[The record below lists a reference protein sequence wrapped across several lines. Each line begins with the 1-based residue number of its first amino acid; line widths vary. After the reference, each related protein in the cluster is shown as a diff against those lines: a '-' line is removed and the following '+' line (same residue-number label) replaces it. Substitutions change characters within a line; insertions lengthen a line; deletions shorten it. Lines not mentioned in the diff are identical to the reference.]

1 MEFILLLY
9 LFYQLKDHIENN
21 GNQDSMTLLSFIKYL
36 FSSIHFDYFFRF
48 LGMKISLSSVS
59 KYDEDE
65 ESEVQLY
72 MSFVFSSTM
81 DCSSSSLLQILKD
94 SSLSST
100 VDLTVLYHQYSLFIA
115 LFQCL
120 SRMNCPVNE
129 YACCWIHLLDS
140 LKIYVDSI
148 LFPLQTQC
156 FSLIQQQFSSNLE
169 QSTFQITNQML
180 CLDLILLTND
190 QYYNDSEYQQFYH
203 SFLSILQGS
212 LHYYANNQSM
222 VSESF
227 SLRLVPISYHCIL
240 SSLMDVQQLQYIQ
253 LNDLFDSFFANQMTL
268 FSSLSCSSNLIIYS
282 LLLHRYEE
290 AYTIYV
296 HVCL

>member
-94 SSLSST
+94 LQQ
-100 VDLTVLYHQYSLFIA
+100 LLF
-115 LFQCL
+115 L
-120 SRMNCPVNE
+120 R
-129 YACCWIHLLDS
+129 
-140 LKIYVDSI
+140 
-148 LFPLQTQC
+148 
-156 FSLIQQQFSSNLE
+156 
-169 QSTFQITNQML
+169 QML
-180 CLDLILLTND
+180 
-190 QYYNDSEYQQFYH
+190 Q
-203 SFLSILQGS
+203 
-212 LHYYANNQSM
+212 
-222 VSESF
+222 
-227 SLRLVPISYHCIL
+227 
-240 SSLMDVQQLQYIQ
+240 
-253 LNDLFDSFFANQMTL
+253 
-268 FSSLSCSSNLIIYS
+268 
-282 LLLHRYEE
+282 LLLRFFS
-290 AYTIYV
+290 ISQRQ
-296 HVCL
+296 LLLLN